1 MSKKEEIY
9 NIRDELIDER
19 VVAPVK
25 SHRNKFIIAI
35 ITAATLIAA
44 TSILLIGHFKFNWF
58 PNETYQLDAKINRVS
73 YQANYFSESKNIKT
87 ALTFS
92 NGNHVEKDASIT
104 TNFIVYLTDRQKM
117 QNTYLNTASLIILD
131 SHVKSPDADQDLTSF
146 NIFEESTLKELEAN
160 PDGSKYPIAI
170 FSFLE
175 DGTIKEIKLP
185 NNMDKYN
192 ADSIVELIGNV
203 IPKLTRNRTEDISN
217 GLQIKETK
225 NKKVSTII
233 EAQAPREYPTF
244 KGSKYSKT
252 VERDIEND
260 QITNIRV
267 NGDAYFQTEENV
279 DDDLG
284 IKDFHYKTQSEIIS
298 VKTYEEKENAELIK
312 KIADKFT
319 FIKSEELIQS
329 ILQKEKEEKEKEI
342 PITNTG
348 IEEKEE
354 ETAPLRQLGSKQKSN
369 IVNKERERQ
378 QRERE
383 RQQKERERQQR
394 ERERQQKERE
404 RQQRERERQ
413 QKERER
419 QQKEKQERERQQREK
434 QQREKQE
441 RERQQREKQ
450 ERERKERERKQKE
463 EIVKKEK
470 ERKERERKQK
480 EELAKKEKERKE
492 RERKQKEELAKKE
505 KERKER
511 ERKQKE
517 ELARKEKERKER
529 EKKQKEELAKK
540 EKERKERERKQK
552 EEIVKKEK
560 ERKERERK
568 QKEELAKK
576 EKERKEQERKKKEEL
591 EKKKKKEEEER
602 KKRLEELEKKKKKEE
617 EERKKKKEE
626 LEKKKKKEEEEKK
639 KKKEEEE
646 KKKKKE
652 EEEKKKK
659 KKEEEEK
666 KKKKKEE
673 EEKKKK
679 KEEEEK
685 KKKKEEEE
693 KKKKKEE
700 EEKKKKENEALMN
713 LSIERTYTLKTISFL
728 GQSISIKYRVGV
740 KKGKAVALI
749 IINSKKGEAKFGT
762 EGEGIYGSFSKTLFN
777 RNRTLFDFP
786 FPPFPAIHL
795 AISAGGSIDIGAKV
809 NFGQKFIE
817 LSLSG
822 KITANAEIKAGSDKL
837 LSFSAGAEG
846 AIVDAKGY
854 VKITKENITPGYTI
868 KGGQVNVYVVARALQ
883 KDVWRLSY
891 TIWKGWP

>member
-19 VVAPVK
+19 EVAPVK
-25 SHRNKFIIAI
+25 SHRSKFIIAI

-58 PNETYQLDAKINRVS
+58 PSETYKLDAKINRVS

-404 RQQRERERQ
+404 RQQ
-413 QKERER
+413 
-419 QQKEKQERERQQREK
+419 KEKQERERQQREK

-659 KKEEEEK
+659 K
-666 KKKKKEE
+666 
-673 EEKKKK
+673 
-679 KEEEEK
+679 
-685 KKKKEEEE
+685 
-693 KKKKKEE
+693 EE